1 MNIGA
6 GAVVAAG
13 FGGLT
18 ASAKAVRQ
26 PVDNPLAA
34 GTIPVKR
41 LPGGYL
47 HYALGEETP
56 GPLPV
61 RFLGTGAAGKPTPDA
76 DGFIRRH
83 SSVLLGGKVIID
95 FTPTSEDMIPE
106 GFHPEALFYTHSHG
120 DHYNPVAALK
130 LAPERIFLSETWAE
144 RAMGEFETASKETG
158 LPVPPVIPLGIGD
171 KVTIA
176 GMTLTALPACHATS
190 DLKEQAMIYLIEKL
204 PVRVLYATDTAGIPA
219 IASRLVGIDPHIKP
233 GNPINGLIMEA
244 TMGVDGDEDFRLFC
258 HSSASLVLRTAH
270 MLLREGRYIPK
281 EGQPVY
287 LTHIARSLHGNQ
299 SQLQLDKS
307 LPSPLKAAY
316 DGLEVVFGAGN
327 DGQ

>member
-1 MNIGA
+1 M
-6 GAVVAAG
+6 
-13 FGGLT
+13 
-18 ASAKAVRQ
+18 
-26 PVDNPLAA
+26 
-34 GTIPVKR
+34 
-41 LPGGYL
+41 
-47 HYALGEETP
+47 
-56 GPLPV
+56 
-61 RFLGTGAAGKPTPDA
+61 
-76 DGFIRRH
+76 
-83 SSVLLGGKVIID
+83 
-95 FTPTSEDMIPE
+95 
-106 GFHPEALFYTHSHG
+106 
-120 DHYNPVAALK
+120 
-130 LAPERIFLSETWAE
+130 
-144 RAMGEFETASKETG
+144 
-158 LPVPPVIPLGIGD
+158 PPVIPLGIGD

-204 PVRVLYATDTAGIPA
+204 PVRVLYASDTAGIPA

-307 LPSPLKAAY
+307 LPAPLKAAY

>member
-26 PVDNPLAA
+26 LVDNPLAA

-61 RFLGTGAAGKPTPDA
+61 RFLGTGAAEKPTPDA

-244 TMGVDGDEDFRLFC
+244 TMGVDGDEDFRIFC
-258 HSSASLVLRTAH
+258 HSSAALVLRTVH

>member
-18 ASAKAVRQ
+18 ASAKAADGL
-26 PVDNPLAA
+26 VDSRITD
-34 GTIPVKR
+34 GTISFKK

-47 HYALGEETP
+47 HYQLGEETP

-176 GMTLTALPACHATS
+176 GMTLTALPACHATN
-190 DLKEQAMIYLIEKL
+190 DLKEQAMIYLVEKL

-219 IASRLVGIDPHIKP
+219 IAARLVGIDPHIKP
-233 GNPINGLIMEA
+233 GNPINGLIMES
-244 TMGVDGDEDFRLFC
+244 TMGIDGDEDFRIFC
-258 HSSASLVLRTAH
+258 HSSAALVLS
-270 MLLREGRYIPK
+270 LI
-281 EGQPVY
+281 
-287 LTHIARSLHGNQ
+287 HI
-299 SQLQLDKS
+299 
-307 LPSPLKAAY
+307 
-316 DGLEVVFGAGN
+316 
-327 DGQ
+327 

>member
-1 MNIGA
+1 MNVSA
-6 GAVVAAG
+6 GAVVVAG
-13 FGGLT
+13 LGGWK
-18 ASAKAVRQ
+18 ASAETKPGRVS
-26 PVDNPLAA
+26 
-34 GTIPVKR
+34 K

-47 HYALGEETP
+47 HHTFGEEIA

-61 RFLGTGAAGKPTPDA
+61 RFLGTGAAGKPSPDA
-76 DGFIRRH
+76 DGLIRRH
-83 SSVLLGGKVIID
+83 SSVLLDGKVIID
-95 FTPTSEDMIPE
+95 FTPSSEDMIPA

-120 DHYNPVAALK
+120 DHYNPAAALK
-130 LAPERIFLSETWAE
+130 LAPERIFLSETWVE
-144 RAMGEFETASKETG
+144 RAIADFKKASEETG
-158 LPVPPVIPLGIGD
+158 LPVPTVIPVGIGD

-233 GNPINGLIMEA
+233 GNPISGLIMEA
-244 TMGVDGDEDFRLFC
+244 TMGVDGDEDFRIFC

-287 LTHIARSLHGNQ
+287 LTHIAKSLHGKQ
-299 SQLQLDKS
+299 SQSQLDKS
-307 LPSPLKAAY
+307 LPAPLKAAY
-316 DGLEVVFGAGN
+316 DGLEVVFGA
-327 DGQ
+327 